1 MENFTHTP
9 NSNEFQLETL
19 SVGHNSGY
27 LKLLDGKCPN
37 NTFWND
43 VSSKDFPASDRN
55 RVSNKRTNINYSSI
69 AESSC
74 ENRSKVHQNRNDG
87 SHRWEY
93 LFEESSS
100 IELFCV
106 KAAAQLPSNDP
117 KKNSGLQDFTKRPL
131 ETDCSEENKYVFEGK
146 VLFKN
151 NISESLF
158 LGPKKDQFLFLG
170 TPCSSKTTNEL
181 LQSGDYGNS
190 VLRKDNNMSA
200 DSLPQID
207 ALTFL
212 LRKQRFLF
220 FEGSDL
226 SSRVDKQF
234 CGKNVDLCNEDC
246 IFYLRKLEE
255 LLDDLKELHKQISEL
270 VYHADS
276 LASGY
281 SYSESV
287 SMENSISDRIDF
299 LLLKINQNS
308 GHLPSVS
315 NSFDFSKNKTFVF
328 HNPTDVKPFVFGND
342 VPLNSKK
349 VNPLMSCNKENSLD
363 IYSKDVFSSFDCNTV
378 KELDF
383 KSDLITNG
391 KFIFDFEWSDEP
403 FNQKNLKSKSS
414 FCEDLEMFCRNDNSF
429 DNVQKDA
436 FGPFYKSDKNKF
448 TFDFE
453 WSDEPFNQNNFKSE
467 SSTYVDLE
475 IKIPEYVPF
484 VLSSSKIST
493 SSENVKLYICY
504 EKDLVQINSDHF
516 NHSNNC
522 PVTTTMIKIFQKRKR
537 FLSSISTKLK
547 VGKYLGK
554 VVFKNIFLS

>member
-1 MENFTHTP
+1 MSLRVKYFFKMI
-9 NSNEFQLETL
+9 FQNH
-19 SVGHNSGY
+19 V
-27 LKLLDGKCPN
+27 
-37 NTFWND
+37 
-43 VSSKDFPASDRN
+43 FP
-55 RVSNKRTNINYSSI
+55 
-69 AESSC
+69 
-74 ENRSKVHQNRNDG
+74 
-87 SHRWEY
+87 
-93 LFEESSS
+93 
-100 IELFCV
+100 
-106 KAAAQLPSNDP
+106 
-117 KKNSGLQDFTKRPL
+117 
-131 ETDCSEENKYVFEGK
+131 
-146 VLFKN
+146 
-151 NISESLF
+151 
-158 LGPKKDQFLFLG
+158 GPKRDQFLFLG
-170 TPCSSKTTNEL
+170 TPCSSKNTNEL

-190 VLRKDNNMSA
+190 VLRKDNNVSA

-220 FEGSDL
+220 CEGSDL
-226 SSRVDKQF
+226 SSRV
-234 CGKNVDLCNEDC
+234 DC

-270 VYHADS
+270 VYHTDS

-349 VNPLMSCNKENSLD
+349 VNPLMSCNTKNSLN
-363 IYSKDVFSSFDCNTV
+363 IYSKDVFSSFDSNTV

-403 FNQKNLKSKSS
+403 FNQSNLKSKSS
-414 FCEDLEMFCRNDNSF
+414 SCEDLEMFCRNDNSF

-436 FGPFYKSDKNKF
+436 FGPFGKSDKNNF

-475 IKIPEYVPF
+475 IKIPEYAPF
-484 VLSSSKIST
+484 VST
-493 SSENVKLYICY
+493 SSEISASPENVKLDICY
-504 EKDLVQINSDHF
+504 EKDLVQINSDNF
-516 NHSNNC
+516 NHSSNNC
-522 PVTTTMIKIFQKRKR
+522 PVTTSNYDKNLPKEKKVPFVNFNKVKGWQIFRKGSFQKYFFKLVSTSANHKKYR
-537 FLSSISTKLK
+537 FLKQNFNFRNFKPNGKCFTVQVKKRERFRIVFTEDPLTFYSKLCFRIRTKIKRKLTGLTKNIETISHKFSGRKTQQPYDPYIFGKKCARFPILYDNIARYPPIFWI
-547 VGKYLGK
+547 VRPIPFREFESNCNLQFKYLN
-554 VVFKNIFLS
+554 NICGI